1 MHKPNCS
8 RVKMIFHIYIMRFV
22 WPLYCLLT
30 YFGIYISRSSSKSS
44 KHLITLHDHSLHS
57 EIIKQHIFM
66 STNGMLLSKHQ
77 FQYQYQPSYHS
88 KPSFCF
94 ATHQIT
100 QTKRNQ
106 FNSACILNVEFW
118 FVANAYAIFSN
129 LIYKTQRKQ
138 TIKQK
143 KRWFLS
149 KSKIKHIIKRMST
162 TCNESDQTSVSL
174 PGNNKHRQRTL
185 K

>member
-1 MHKPNCS
+1 MRNQTYRWIFQYIIKSMHKPNCS

-30 YFGIYISRSSSKSS
+30 YFGICFSRSSSKSS

-77 FQYQYQPSYHS
+77 YQYQPSYHS
-88 KPSFCF
+88 KPSFCS

-106 FNSACILNVEFW
+106 FNSACISNVEFW

-129 LIYKTQRKQ
+129 LIY
-138 TIKQK
+138 I
-143 KRWFLS
+143 
-149 KSKIKHIIKRMST
+149 
-162 TCNESDQTSVSL
+162 
-174 PGNNKHRQRTL
+174 
-185 K
+185 